1 MYRLA
6 GRQAYAPDDP
16 AVAAVRARIEAIV
29 AEAERTGMLNEA
41 ALAELPPQVAEQ
53 LRAAWVA
60 QGGT

>member
-1 MYRLA
+1 
-6 GRQAYAPDDP
+6 
-16 AVAAVRARIEAIV
+16 VRARIEAIV